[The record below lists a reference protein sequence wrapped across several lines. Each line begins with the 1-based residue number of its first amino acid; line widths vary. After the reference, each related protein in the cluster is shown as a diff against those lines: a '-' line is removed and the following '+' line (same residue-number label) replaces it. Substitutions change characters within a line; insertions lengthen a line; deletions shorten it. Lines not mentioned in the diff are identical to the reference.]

1 MQLRGSA
8 HQAEQPARTIHASL
22 GSFWNSSRAPVS
34 QEKHKLQVVDC
45 AANLLWQ
52 LCCWDLGFPVCPVGA
67 FAWEQCGS
75 LMMNC
80 FPGMGQHKAFCCL
93 HKIHLIC
100 YLLRMEPYSE
110 HRSLL
115 LLIDKSKP
123 KLRAQS
129 LGILL
134 TILLTYFHFSAVS
147 YPLHTFSRFCFKCS
161 PLRVSAE
168 CYNLHTLTIPE
179 QFAKEVMAACTAHL
193 AFS

>member
-1 MQLRGSA
+1 MNYRLW
-8 HQAEQPARTIHASL
+8 I
-22 GSFWNSSRAPVS
+22 V
-34 QEKHKLQVVDC
+34 LQI
-45 AANLLWQ
+45 LLWQ
-52 LCCWDLGFPVCPVGA
+52 LSCWDLGFPVGPVTA
-67 FAWEQCGS
+67 FAWDQCGP
-75 LMMNC
+75 LMMNY
-80 FPGMGQHKAFCCL
+80 FPGMGQHKALCCL

-100 YLLRMEPYSE
+100 YLLSMEPYSE

-115 LLIDKSKP
+115 LLIERSKP
-123 KLRAQS
+123 KLRTQS
-129 LGILL
+129 LGIPVP
-134 TILLTYFHFSAVS
+134 LTYFYFSAVS